1 MSLKMIGMILVL
13 AGVLSGVSY
22 ANPIATQITFGPSTT
37 GSVTSSTSAVK
48 FSGGVSGWAWQG
60 SNGSGSFTLANA
72 NIAVTGGSNG
82 VYTLASN
89 SEAFTVTIGTSST
102 LTGTLSL
109 DTVTSPAST
118 TPTFIGAITVTG
130 ATGGF
135 PTTGFHVGDMVDTDF
150 IGYKGTV
157 SAGQIVPDPI
167 PEPGTIALLGS
178 GLLGMAGVL
187 RRRF

>member
-1 MSLKMIGMILVL
+1 M
-13 AGVLSGVSY
+13 
-22 ANPIATQITFGPSTT
+22 
-37 GSVTSSTSAVK
+37 
-48 FSGGVSGWAWQG
+48 
-60 SNGSGSFTLANA
+60 
-72 NIAVTGGSNG
+72 
-82 VYTLASN
+82 
-89 SEAFTVTIGTSST
+89 IGTSST

-167 PEPGTIALLGS
+167 PEPGTILCWAQGCWEWQEYYGVGSELAPEFNAAFES
-178 GLLGMAGVL
+178 GLRV
-187 RRRF
+187 